1 MGPHAFAIC
10 WLAGLPYQD
19 MVREVTQPRL
29 SAHTETRARR
39 RPLTSFVTIVAGLA
53 RILAAPAAAQVEVQ
67 PNAAALVRTEF

>member
-19 MVREVTQPRL
+19 MVREVTQQPRT
-29 SAHTETRARR
+29 ARTEPKAR

-67 PNAAALVRTEF
+67 PNAAAPVRTEF